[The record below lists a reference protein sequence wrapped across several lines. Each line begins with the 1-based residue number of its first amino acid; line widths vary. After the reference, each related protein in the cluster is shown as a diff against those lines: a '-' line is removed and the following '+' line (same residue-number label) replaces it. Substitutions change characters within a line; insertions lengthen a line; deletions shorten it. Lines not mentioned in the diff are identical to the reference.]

1 MENATKAII
10 MAGGILIAIIIISI
24 FYFVFNQTGDL
35 VGEATT
41 DTQQK
46 ELEDFNKSFEAYNKK
61 IMYGTDI
68 ISVLNKA
75 IDNNR
80 RYEVEFGEY
89 SNDLE
94 YMDYYIDVE
103 FTVYRRNDSNQKIGK
118 NTKDTYS
125 LSSNYKNKKDI
136 IYTEY
141 IEKAQKGDAGD
152 DIFRS
157 SFKFAGFKC
166 TKVIYQ
172 DKASVKPSNIGA
184 VGRVKKM
191 VFEELWEV

>member
-1 MENATKAII
+1 MENMSKAIL
-10 MAGGILIAIIIISI
+10 MAGGILIAIITISI
-24 FYFVFNQTGDL
+24 FYFVFNQTGSL
-35 VGEATT
+35 VGEAST

-80 RYEVEFGEY
+80 RYGVEFGTY
-89 SNDLE
+89 SDDLE
-94 YMDYYIDVE
+94 YMDYYVDVE
-103 FTVYRRNDSNQKIGK
+103 FTVFRRNENNQKIGRG
-118 NTKDTYS
+118 TKDTYS
-125 LSSNYKNKKDI
+125 LSANYKAKNDI
-136 IYTEY
+136 IYTDY
-141 IEKAQKGDAGD
+141 IEKAKKGDAGD

-172 DKASVKPSNIGA
+172 DRASVKPSNLGA
-184 VGRVKKM
+184 VRKSEKASV
-191 VFEELWEV
+191 

>member
-80 RYEVEFGEY
+80 RYEVEFGIYGLLYRCRVY
-89 SNDLE
+89 S
-94 YMDYYIDVE
+94 I
-103 FTVYRRNDSNQKIGK
+103 QKK
-118 NTKDTYS
+118 
-125 LSSNYKNKKDI
+125 
-136 IYTEY
+136 
-141 IEKAQKGDAGD
+141 
-152 DIFRS
+152 
-157 SFKFAGFKC
+157 
-166 TKVIYQ
+166 
-172 DKASVKPSNIGA
+172 
-184 VGRVKKM
+184 
-191 VFEELWEV
+191 W